1 MGSGELFGEQRDA
14 RGPGAQRPVA
24 VAPAGAPRV
33 IEADRSQL
41 ELRPVDLDGLI
52 PAGHRARAIWQF
64 VEGLDLSAFY
74 APIKARGSQPGR
86 SPSDPKVL
94 LALWVYAL
102 SNGVGHARELERLC
116 HAHDGYRW
124 LRGGVPVNYHTLSD
138 FRWRH
143 RRAVDELLSTVLA
156 VLLHQGVIT
165 LRRVA
170 QDGVRVRA
178 SAGTNSFRR
187 QRRLE
192 EWLEAARAHL
202 NALRRAA
209 GDPGR
214 SARQQAAQERA
225 ARGRAARVEQALKE
239 LATVQTLRA
248 AQRGGKKSRG
258 EARASATDPEA
269 RVLRMSDG
277 GFRPAYNVQFATTT
291 EGQAIVGVHVSNTH
305 DSGQLAP
312 TLADIE
318 RRTGQRPAEYL
329 ADAGFAEVAS
339 VEATAAQ
346 GVTLY
351 TPVPE
356 RHHVDDPHA
365 PRPGDS
371 AAVVAWRA
379 RMGTA
384 AAQEIYR
391 ERAPTAERVNA
402 DLKTWRGLGQVPL
415 RGTQK
420 VLAFALLNALTFNIL
435 RALALGIHL

>member
-1 MGSGELFGEQRDA
+1 MGNGELFGEQSGSEGQR
-14 RGPGAQRPVA
+14 RKRRRPGGNE
-24 VAPAGAPRV
+24 GAPRV
-33 IEADRSQL
+33 VQADRSQL
-41 ELRPVDLDGLI
+41 ELRPIDLDGLI

-102 SNGVGHARELERLC
+102 SNGVGRARELERLC
-116 HAHDGYRW
+116 EAHDAYRW
-124 LRGGVPVNYHTLSD
+124 LRGGVPLNYHTLSD

-143 RRAVDELLSTVLA
+143 RAAVDELLSTVLA

-178 SAGTNSFRR
+178 SAGSNSFRR
-187 QRRLE
+187 QQRLE
-192 EWLEAARAHL
+192 EWLETARAHL
-202 NALRRAA
+202 QALRTAPA
-209 GDPGR
+209 DPSR
-214 SARQQAAQERA
+214 SRRRQAAQERA
-225 ARGRAARVEQALKE
+225 ARERAARVEQALQE
-239 LATVQTLRA
+239 LATVQAMRA

-291 EGQAIVGVHVSNTH
+291 EGQVIVGVQVSNTH

-329 ADAGFAEVAS
+329 ADGGFAEVAS
-339 VEATAAQ
+339 VEAAAGQ

-351 TPVPE
+351 TPVPA
-356 RHHVDDPHA
+356 RQHVDDPYA

-371 AAVVAWRA
+371 AAVAAWRE
-379 RMGTA
+379 RMGTPA
-384 AAQEIYR
+384 AKEIYR

-402 DLKTWRGLGQVPL
+402 DLKTWRGLGEVPL

-435 RALALGIHL
+435 RALALGVQL